1 MVRARATWAACHYR
15 RNREV
20 ERAATRPSI
29 WPLLPIL
36 ENMGNMGRVKTTVEI
51 HDELLARAKRHA
63 KLNGHSLRAVI
74 EDALR
79 LLLSSQTPR
88 RKYVLP
94 DLRVGN
100 PGGADPL
107 ESYSWPE
114 LRDEIYG

>member
-1 MVRARATWAACHYR
+1 
-15 RNREV
+15 
-20 ERAATRPSI
+20 
-29 WPLLPIL
+29 
-36 ENMGNMGRVKTTVEI
+36 MGHVKTTVEI
-51 HDELLARAKRHA
+51 HDELLAGAKRHA
-63 KLNGHSLRAVI
+63 RLSGCSLRAVI

-79 LLLSSQTPR
+79 LLLSSQAPR